1 MLDLHRILYP
11 TDFSDCAEVALR
23 DALDLA
29 LRTGA
34 TMEALHVL
42 PGPSE
47 YDANAAS
54 QQGNIRLREVVNR
67 QLGKLPT
74 EERDRLTLEYSIVAG
89 RHPGPAVLVHAE
101 ERRADLIVLGTHG
114 RRGLRHLLLG
124 SVAEEVVRA
133 APCSVLAVRCDEEH
147 RPSRCEHLL
156 VPIDF
161 SEHARVALGE
171 AKHIAARYEA
181 SMTLLFVA
189 EEHLVP
195 TFSDTG
201 IPAFSL
207 VQPDPE
213 MVEQAGEALRRLDA
227 DTPGPEVPTTYE
239 VRRGQPHDEI
249 VEFAHVQQAD
259 LIVMARRGL
268 TGEDHPRFL
277 GGTTERVIRQAP
289 CPVWTTRGEADA
301 GEETATTE
309 SPSAA
314 TAE

>member
-29 LRTGA
+29 VRTGA
-34 TMEALHVL
+34 TLEALHVL

-47 YDANAAS
+47 YDGNASS
-54 QQGNIRLREVVNR
+54 QEATIHLREAVNR
-67 QLGKLPT
+67 QLGKLSA
-74 EERDRLTLEYSIVAG
+74 EERDGLSLEYSVAAG
-89 RHPGPAVLVHAE
+89 RHPGPAAVIHAE

-124 SVAEEVVRA
+124 SVAEEVIRA
-133 APCSVLAVRCDEEH
+133 APCSVLAVRCDEEQH
-147 RPSRCEHLL
+147 PSRRNHLL

-161 SEHARVALGE
+161 SESAREALREAKRVA
-171 AKHIAARYEA
+171 AHYDA

-213 MVEQAGEALRRLDA
+213 MVEQAGDALRRFDA
-227 DTPGPEVPTTYE
+227 DTPGPEAPTTYE
-239 VRRGQPHDEI
+239 VRRGQPHEEI

-277 GGTTERVIRQAP
+277 
-289 CPVWTTRGEADA
+289 
-301 GEETATTE
+301 
-309 SPSAA
+309 
-314 TAE
+314 

>member
-1 MLDLHRILYP
+1 MLALRHILYP

-34 TMEALHVL
+34 TLESVHVL
-42 PGPSE
+42 PGPSD
-47 YDANAAS
+47 YDAGAGS
-54 QQGNIRLREVVNR
+54 QESTVRLREAVNR
-67 QLGKLPT
+67 QLG
-74 EERDRLTLEYSIVAG
+74 EMSAEARDQLTLEYSVVAG
-89 RHPGPAVLVHAE
+89 RHPGPAVLRHAE

-124 SVAEEVVRA
+124 SVAEEVVRT
-133 APCSVLAVRCDEEH
+133 APCSVLAVRCEEEH
-147 RPSRCEHLL
+147 SAERSHLL
-156 VPIDF
+156 VPVDF
-161 SEHARVALGE
+161 SESSRGALRE
-171 AKHIAARYEA
+171 AKQVAARYDA
-181 SMTLLFVA
+181 SLTLLFVA

-213 MVEQAGEALRRLDA
+213 MVDQADEALRRFDA
-227 DTPGPEVPTTYE
+227 DTPGPAAPTTYE

-289 CPVWTTRGEADA
+289 CPVWTTPGTAEEGAASVA
-301 GEETATTE
+301 GA
-309 SPSAA
+309 SSAA
-314 TAE
+314 TE